1 MEEGIFLLSII
12 GFVAIFFGVVGL
24 GWSFFF
30 ILSTLAGG
38 WVVLALLLIIGMA
51 IGGMIG

>member
-1 MEEGIFLLSII
+1 MEEGIFLLSIV

-30 ILSTLAGG
+30 ILSTITGG
-38 WVVLALLLIIGMA
+38 WVVIVLLLMVGAA